1 MRHRWSERPVA
12 VEPPVA
18 ELPDPDE
25 LEELLLEALVV
36 PLPETTSPTCPES
49 ETIVPL
55 CGAYSLVS
63 PTASSSLCTVSW
75 SLLTAALAEARLA
88 SRVAALTVALPEE
101 PELSLSLED
110 EPLDCDCSRLL
121 WDTVVLEVVVWV
133 GSVVVALGVVV
144 VWVGSVELVFGTV
157 LGADS
162 GFVSAS
168 IG

>member
-1 MRHRWSERPVA
+1 LVA
-12 VEPPVA
+12 
-18 ELPDPDE
+18 
-25 LEELLLEALVV
+25 
-36 PLPETTSPTCPES
+36 
-49 ETIVPL
+49 
-55 CGAYSLVS
+55 
-63 PTASSSLCTVSW
+63 PTASSSLCTVNW
-75 SLLTAALAEARLA
+75 SLLTAALAEARFA
-88 SRVAALTVALPEE
+88 SRVAALMVALLEE
-101 PELSLSLED
+101 LELSLSLED